1 MPKEINSKKDLY
13 FVLDKMILSIPKGM
27 EAKEINICES
37 LINFDTDLKD
47 KLNYKGLNILVY
59 KEWFANKKIVII

>member
-1 MPKEINSKKDLY
+1 MPKEINSKEDLY
-13 FVLDKMILSIPKGM
+13 FVLDEMILSIPKGM

-37 LINFDTDLKD
+37 LINFDADLKE

-59 KEWFANKKIVII
+59 KKWLANKKIVII